1 MQTIPA
7 TWAVK
12 TALLIEIALKEAR
25 GDGFAPVS
33 HFRWLYDH
41 RDDPCPPPGSQVW
54 ISGLDMEG
62 SLVSWNYAGAVFT
75 DELKPP
81 DAYLA
86 HFSVGCLLFT
96 VFGQDF
102 ETVGEGHLATTRRQ
116 LMRCT
121 PPPRFRN
128 HLRGIWPN
136 LHPVIAWPGARQ
148 FVRSDLTDFCDWADA
163 RFETPSPIRVPN
175 VRAVTIVR
183 FE

>member
-1 MQTIPA
+1 
-7 TWAVK
+7 
-12 TALLIEIALKEAR
+12 
-25 GDGFAPVS
+25 
-33 HFRWLYDH
+33 
-41 RDDPCPPPGSQVW
+41 
-54 ISGLDMEG
+54 MEG